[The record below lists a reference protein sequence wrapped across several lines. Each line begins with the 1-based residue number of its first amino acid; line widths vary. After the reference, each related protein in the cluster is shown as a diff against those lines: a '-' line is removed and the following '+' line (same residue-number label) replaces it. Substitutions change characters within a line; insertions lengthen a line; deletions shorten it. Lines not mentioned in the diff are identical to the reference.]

1 MKVFN
6 WKKILP
12 YAVAIV
18 AFVAVAMIYC
28 APVLEGKVLVQGDV
42 NNWKGAA
49 QEARAYY
56 DEHGTRTWWT
66 NSMFSGMPTYQIT
79 GSLPSGEVRN
89 GMAKVAHLGMEG
101 GWEAIGIIFAYFF
114 GFFLMLRCFKVNPW
128 LSIIGG
134 LAIGLSTYFLLII
147 PAGHVTKAMALGFL
161 APVIGGFYAI
171 FRKQYWLGAP
181 LTTLY
186 GILGITLHPQMTY
199 YIFMLI
205 GIMACA
211 ELYIHI
217 KDKAWKDLG
226 ISVGVV
232 TLSLLLVV
240 GTKASWLEMNQNYL
254 KETMRGG
261 HSELTSNSDSGPTSN
276 SNSGLSLDYATAW
289 SYGVGET
296 MTFLIPNWEGGAS
309 GYNVGENSQLYE
321 TIKKSGVDKRWAKQ
335 YCEHAPTYRG
345 EKAFTSGPVY
355 MGAIICFLFV
365 LGLLIV
371 PGPYK
376 WALLIATLFSVALAW
391 GRNMMWLTEL
401 FFNYF
406 PMYNKFRAVES
417 ILVVAEITMPLLGI
431 LALQQIVDKKVAWE
445 KLRMNMF
452 IAGGITMGLCLFFAL
467 FAGVV
472 DVTSS
477 YDVQWKN
484 QLFAMFSEAIKDKHK
499 VTLIVQQFSNAILAD
514 RIELI
519 KADAWRSFIF
529 IALGFAV
536 VYWYAWK
543 SQSLN
548 TKHSTLNYVLYAAL
562 AALVLVDMIPV
573 NKRFFGDDNFVKA
586 KDAEAYFAMQP
597 YEQQIL
603 QDKDPNF
610 RVLNLTSN
618 TFNDARTS
626 YRLKSIGGYSAAK
639 LRRYQDL
646 IDEHISKEMNPL
658 MQTIMQTQGFM
669 LPDANEGKNFPVL
682 NMLNMKYAVVHTQG
696 SRQVPVMNPYAMGN
710 CWFVDEVILVDT
722 PDEECAAL
730 KTLDLHTQ
738 AVADKKFA
746 ASLDIT
752 QPEVAPLMA
761 FDQNAITLT
770 SYAPNCLAYV
780 AMTEQNKVAVFSEIY
795 YPHDWHLYLVDREGK
810 NSVEIPLAR
819 VNYTLR
825 AAVIP
830 AGAHQLRMV
839 FEPHAL
845 KTDKACM
852 AILILALLLSA
863 GALTSPLWRKKK
875 TILL

>member
-1 MKVFN
+1 MKID

-18 AFVAVAMIYC
+18 AFVAIAMIYC
-28 APVLEGKVLVQGDV
+28 TPLLEGKVLVQGDV

-49 QEARAYY
+49 QEARAFY
-56 DEHGTRTWWT
+56 DENGTRTWWT
-66 NSMFSGMPTYQIT
+66 NSMFGGMPTYQIT
-79 GSLPSGEVRN
+79 GSLPSGEMRN
-89 GMAKVAHLGMEG
+89 SMAKVAHLGMEG

-134 LAIGLSTYFLLII
+134 LAIGFSTYFFLII
-147 PAGHVTKAMALGFL
+147 PAGHVTKAVALGFL

-181 LTTLY
+181 LVMLY
-186 GILGITLHPQMTY
+186 GIMSINLHPQMTY

-205 GIMACA
+205 GVLACA

-226 ISVGVV
+226 ISLGVLV
-232 TLSLLLVV
+232 LSLLLVV
-240 GTKASWLEMNQNYL
+240 GTKASWLEMNQSYL

-261 HSELTSNSDSGPTSN
+261 HSELTRSGDDKSKPA
-276 SNSGLSLDYATAW
+276 GLDLDYATAW
-289 SYGVGET
+289 SYGVDET

-309 GYNVGENSQLYE
+309 GYNVGEKSQLCE
-321 TIKKSGVDKRWAKQ
+321 TMKDNGVPKRSAEQ
-335 YCEHAPTYRG
+335 FCQQVPTYRG

-355 MGAIICFLFV
+355 MGAVICFLFV

-376 WALLIATLFSVALAW
+376 WALLVATLFSVALAW

-431 LALQQIVDKKVAWE
+431 LALQQIVDKKIAWE

-452 IAGGITMGLCLFFAL
+452 IAGGVTAGLCLFFAL

-477 YDVQWKN
+477 YDAQWVN
-484 QLFAMFSEAIKDKHK
+484 QVPTWLRDAIFNERTAM
-499 VTLIVQQFSNAILAD
+499 
-514 RIELI
+514 I

-529 IALGFAV
+529 IVLGFV
-536 VYWYAWK
+536 VIYWYAWK
-543 SQSLN
+543 SNTQSLA
-548 TKHSTLNYVLYAAL
+548 SSPYRLIAFYGAL
-562 AALVLVDMIPV
+562 AVLVLADMLPV
-573 NKRFFGDDNFVKA
+573 NKRFFGNDHFVKA
-586 KDAEAYFAMQP
+586 KDADAYFAMQP

-603 QDKDPNF
+603 QDESYY
-610 RVLNLTSN
+610 RVLNLATN

-658 MQTIMQTQGFM
+658 MQTVMRTQGFM
-669 LPDANEGKNFPVL
+669 LPDENEGKDFPVL
-682 NMLNMKYAVVHTQG
+682 NMLNMKYAVVPLQG
-696 SRQVPVMNPYAMGN
+696 GKQAPVQNPYAMGN

-722 PDEECAAL
+722 PDEECAL
-730 KTLDLHTQ
+730 LSEIDLHKQ

-746 ASLDIT
+746 EALDIT
-752 QPEVAPLMA
+752 KPEVTPLMA
-761 FDQNAITLT
+761 FDESSIELT
-770 SYAPNCLAYV
+770 SYAPNCLQYES
-780 AMTEQNKVAVFSEIY
+780 MNERNQVAVFSEIY
-795 YPHDWHLYLVDREGK
+795 YPYDWHLYIVNK
-810 NSVEIPLAR
+810 NGEKMELPLAR

-830 AGAHQLRMV
+830 AGHHQLVME
-839 FEPHAL
+839 FQPHAIQ
-845 KTDKACM
+845 TDKWSM

-863 GALTSPLWRKKK
+863 GGLTYPLWRKKK
-875 TILL
+875 

>member
-1 MKVFN
+1 MKQFD

-18 AFVAVAMIYC
+18 AFVAIAMIYC
-28 APVLEGKVLVQGDV
+28 TPLLEGKVLVQGDV

-49 QEARAYY
+49 QEALSFY
-56 DEHGTRTWWT
+56 DEHGYSPWWT

-79 GSLPSGEVRN
+79 GKLKTSATYKAMETVARGGLN
-89 GMAKVAHLGMEG
+89 GD
-101 GWEAIGIIFAYFF
+101 WAIMGIIFAYFF

-128 LSIIGG
+128 LSIVGG

-147 PAGHVTKAMALGFL
+147 PAGHMTKAAALGFL

-181 LTTLY
+181 LVTLY
-186 GILGITLHPQMTY
+186 GILSLTLHPQMTY

-205 GIMACA
+205 GVMACA

-217 KDKAWKDLG
+217 REKRWKDLG
-226 ISVGVV
+226 ISVGV
-232 TLSLLLVV
+232 LAISLLLVF
-240 GTKASWLEMNQNYL
+240 GTKLSWFEMNQSYL

-261 HSELTSNSDSGPTSN
+261 HSELTSNSDSGSNSN

-289 SYGVGET
+289 SYGVDET

-309 GYNVGENSQLYE
+309 GYNVGENSQLCQ
-321 TIKKSGVDKRWAKQ
+321 TMRGNGIPKRSAEQ
-335 YCEHAPTYRG
+335 FCQQVPTYRG

-371 PGPYK
+371 SGPYK

-431 LALQQIVDKKVAWE
+431 MALQQVVEKKVAWD
-445 KLRMNMF
+445 KLKIN
-452 IAGGITMGLCLFFAL
+452 ILTAAGITGGLCLIFAL
-467 FAGVV
+467 FGGSV

-477 YDVQWKN
+477 YDSQWVSQVPGWLK
-484 QLFAMFSEAIKDKHK
+484 EAILDER
-499 VTLIVQQFSNAILAD
+499 VSM
-514 RIELI
+514 I
-519 KADAWRSFIF
+519 KADAWRSLIF
-529 IALGFAV
+529 IVLGAGL
-536 VYWYAWK
+536 VYWYSWQAMRREGDKAMRKW
-543 SQSLN
+543 
-548 TKHSTLNYVLYAAL
+548 TIGFYAAL
-562 AALVLVDMIPV
+562 AALVLADMIPV
-573 NKRFFGDDNFVKA
+573 NKRFFGNDHFVKA
-586 KDAEAYFAMQP
+586 KDAERYFAIQP
-597 YEQQIL
+597 YEEQIL
-603 QDKDPNF
+603 QDESYY
-610 RVLNLTSN
+610 RVLNLTTN

-658 MQTIMQTQGFM
+658 MQTVMRTQGFM
-669 LPDANEGKNFPVL
+669 LPDENEGKDFPVL
-682 NMLNMKYAVVHTQG
+682 NMLNMKYAVVPLQG
-696 SRQVPVMNPYAMGN
+696 GKNAPVQNPYAMGN
-710 CWFVDEVILVDT
+710 CWFVDDVVMVDT

-730 KTLDLHTQ
+730 RTLDLHKQ

-746 ASLDIT
+746 EVLDIT
-752 QPEVAPLMA
+752 KPEVTPLMA
-761 FDQNAITLT
+761 FDENVIELT
-770 SYAPNCLAYV
+770 SYAPNCLEYV

-795 YPHDWHLYLVDREGK
+795 YPYDWHLYIVNANGEQ
-810 NSVEIPLAR
+810 VEIPLAR

-830 AGAHQLRMV
+830 AGAHQLRML

-845 KTDKACM
+845 KTDKWCM
-852 AILILALLLSA
+852 AILILALLMSA
-863 GALTSPLWRKKK
+863 GALTYPLWRKNSR
-875 TILL
+875 

>member
-1 MKVFN
+1 MKID

-12 YAVAIV
+12 YVLAIV

-28 APVLEGKVLVQGDV
+28 APILEGKVLVQGDV

-49 QEARAYY
+49 QEARTFY
-56 DEHGTRTWWT
+56 DENGTRTWWT
-66 NSMFSGMPTYQIT
+66 NSMFGGMPTYQIT

-89 GMAKVAHLGMEG
+89 GMAKIAHIGMEG

-181 LTTLY
+181 LVMIY
-186 GILGITLHPQMTY
+186 GILSLTLHPQMTY

-205 GIMACA
+205 GVLACA

-217 KDKAWKDLG
+217 SEKRWKDLG
-226 ISVGVV
+226 ISVGVLA
-232 TLSLLLVV
+232 LSLLMVV
-240 GTKASWLEMNQNYL
+240 GTKASWLEMNQSYL

-261 HSELTSNSDSGPTSN
+261 HSELGNQAKGEEAKGG
-276 SNSGLSLDYATAW
+276 GLSLDYATAW
-289 SYGVGET
+289 SYGVDET

-309 GYNVGENSQLYE
+309 GYNVGAKSDLCE
-321 TIKKSGVDKRWAKQ
+321 TMVKNRVPKRSAEQ
-335 YCEHAPTYRG
+335 FCQQVPTYRG
-345 EKAFTSGPVY
+345 EKPFTSGPVY

-376 WALLIATLFSVALAW
+376 WALLVATLFSVALAW

-452 IAGGITMGLCLFFAL
+452 IAGGITMGLCLIFAL
-467 FAGVV
+467 FTGVV

-477 YDVQWKN
+477 YDAQWVN
-484 QLFAMFSEAIKDKHK
+484 QVPAWLKDAIYDERVAM
-499 VTLIVQQFSNAILAD
+499 
-514 RIELI
+514 I

-536 VYWYAWK
+536 VYWYAWRGERLEAK
-543 SQSLN
+543 GERQWL
-548 TKHSTLNYVLYAAL
+548 LYAAL
-562 AALVLVDMIPV
+562 AALVLADMLPV
-573 NKRFFGDDNFVKA
+573 NKRFFGNDHFVKA
-586 KDAEAYFAMQP
+586 KDADAYFAMQP
-597 YEQQIL
+597 YEQEIL
-603 QDKDPNF
+603 QDQDPNF
-610 RVLNLTSN
+610 RVLNLATN

-646 IDEHISKEMNPL
+646 IDEHISQEMNPL
-658 MQTIMQTQGFM
+658 MQTVMHTQGFM
-669 LPDANEGKNFPVL
+669 MPDANEGQDFPVL
-682 NMLNMKYAVVHTQG
+682 NMLNMKYAVVPLQG
-696 SRQVPVMNPYAMGN
+696 GKQAPVQNPYAMGN
-710 CWFVDEVILVDT
+710 CWFVDEVIMVDT
-722 PDEECAAL
+722 PDKECAAL
-730 KTLDLHTQ
+730 STLDLRKQ

-746 ASLDIT
+746 ATLDIT
-752 QPEVAPLMA
+752 KPEVTPLMA
-761 FDQNAITLT
+761 FDTTVIQLT
-770 SYAPNCLAYV
+770 SYQPNCLEYV

-795 YPHDWHLYLVDREGK
+795 YPYDWHLYMLDKEGN

-845 KTDKACM
+845 KTDKASM
-852 AILILALLLSA
+852 AVLILALLLSA

-875 TILL
+875 

>member
-1 MKVFN
+1 MKID

-12 YAVAIV
+12 YVVGVVVFI
-18 AFVAVAMIYC
+18 AVAMVYC
-28 APVLEGKVLVQGDV
+28 APALQGKVLVQGDV

-49 QEARAYY
+49 QEARTFYQEEGY
-56 DEHGTRTWWT
+56 SPWWT

-79 GSLPSGEVRN
+79 GSMHTGELRTN
-89 GMAKVAHLGMEG
+89 LENIAHAGFEG
-101 GWEAIGIIFAYFF
+101 DWQVIGIIFAYFF
-114 GFFLMLRCFKVNPW
+114 GFFVMLRCFKVNPW

-134 LAIGLSTYFLLII
+134 LAIGFSTYFFLII
-147 PAGHVTKAMALGFL
+147 PAGHVTKAVALGFL

-181 LTTLY
+181 LVVIY
-186 GILGITLHPQMTY
+186 GILSLNLHPQMTY

-205 GIMACA
+205 GVLACA

-226 ISVGVV
+226 ISLGVLA
-232 TLSLLLVV
+232 LSLLLVV
-240 GTKASWLEMNQNYL
+240 GTKVSWLEMNQSYL

-289 SYGVGET
+289 SYGVDET

-309 GYNVGENSQLYE
+309 GYNVGEKSQLCE
-321 TIKKSGVDKRWAKQ
+321 TMRKNGIPKRSAEQ
-335 YCEHAPTYRG
+335 FCQQVPTYRG

-376 WALLIATLFSVALAW
+376 WALLVATLFSVALAW

-431 LALQQIVDKKVAWE
+431 LALQQIVDKKIAWE
-445 KLRMNMF
+445 KLRVNMF
-452 IAGGITMGLCLFFAL
+452 IAGGVTAGLCLIFAL
-467 FAGVV
+467 FTGIV

-477 YDVQWKN
+477 YDAQWVN
-484 QLFAMFSEAIKDKHK
+484 QVPAWLRDAIYDERVAM
-499 VTLIVQQFSNAILAD
+499 
-514 RIELI
+514 I

-543 SQSLN
+543 SNSESLN
-548 TKHSTLNYVLYAAL
+548 TKHSILNYVLYAAL
-562 AALVLVDMIPV
+562 AVLVLADMLPV
-573 NKRFFGDDNFVKA
+573 NKRFFGSDHFVKA
-586 KDAEAYFAMQP
+586 KEADAYFAMQP

-603 QDKDPNF
+603 QDEDPNF
-610 RVLNLTSN
+610 RVLNLASN

-646 IDEHISKEMNPL
+646 IDEHISQEMNPL
-658 MQTIMQTQGFM
+658 MQTVMRTQGFI
-669 LPDANEGKNFPVL
+669 LPDANEGQDFPVL
-682 NMLNMKYAVVHTQG
+682 NMLNMKYAIVPLQG
-696 SRQVPVMNPYAMGN
+696 GKQAPVQNPYAMGN
-710 CWFVDEVILVDT
+710 CWFVDEVIMVDT

-730 KTLDLHTQ
+730 STLDLHKQ

-746 ASLDIT
+746 EALDIT
-752 QPEVAPLMA
+752 KPEVTPLMA
-761 FDQNAITLT
+761 FDTTLIQLT
-770 SYAPNCLAYV
+770 SYAPNCLKYE
-780 AMTEQNKVAVFSEIY
+780 AMTERNKVAVFSEIY
-795 YPHDWHLYLVDREGK
+795 YPYDWHLYIVNNNGEK
-810 NSVEIPLAR
+810 VELPIAR

-830 AGAHQLRMV
+830 AGHHQLIME
-839 FEPHAL
+839 FIPHAV
-845 KTDKACM
+845 KTDRWCM
-852 AILILALLLSA
+852 ALMVLVLLLSM
-863 GALTSPLWRKKK
+863 GGLTYPLWKNKLCFIRKR
-875 TILL
+875 

>member
-1 MKVFN
+1 MKQFD
-6 WKKILP
+6 WKKLLP

-18 AFVAVAMIYC
+18 AFVAIAMIYC
-28 APVLEGKVLVQGDV
+28 APLLEGKVLVQGDV

-49 QEARAYY
+49 QEARAFY
-56 DEHGTRTWWT
+56 DEHGYSPWWT

-79 GSLPSGEVRN
+79 GNLPTSELR
-89 GMAKVAHLGMEG
+89 ATMEQISHAG
-101 GWEAIGIIFAYFF
+101 FAGDWTIVGIIFAYFF

-134 LAIGLSTYFLLII
+134 LAIGFSTYFLLII
-147 PAGHVTKAMALGFL
+147 PAGHMTKAAALGFL

-181 LTTLY
+181 LVAIYGTLS
-186 GILGITLHPQMTY
+186 LNLHPQMTY

-205 GIMACA
+205 GVMACA

-217 KDKAWKDLG
+217 REKRWKDLG
-226 ISVGVV
+226 ISVGV
-232 TLSLLLVV
+232 LAISLLLVF
-240 GTKASWLEMNQNYL
+240 GTKWSWLEMNQSYL

-261 HSELTSNSDSGPTSN
+261 HSELTRSGDDKSKPA
-276 SNSGLSLDYATAW
+276 GLDLDYATAW
-289 SYGVGET
+289 SYGVDET

-309 GYNVGENSQLYE
+309 GYNVGEKSQLCE
-321 TIKKSGVDKRWAKQ
+321 TMKDNGVPKRSAEQ
-335 YCEHAPTYRG
+335 FCQQVPTYRG

-355 MGAIICFLFV
+355 MGAIICFLFI

-376 WALLIATLFSVALAW
+376 WALLVATLFSVALAW

-431 LALQQIVDKKVAWE
+431 LALQQIVDKKIAWE
-445 KLRMNMF
+445 KLRVNMF
-452 IAGGITMGLCLFFAL
+452 IAGGITAGLCLFFAL
-467 FAGVV
+467 FAGLV

-477 YDVQWKN
+477 YDVQWVN
-484 QLFAMFSEAIKDKHK
+484 QVPAWLRDAIFDERTAM
-499 VTLIVQQFSNAILAD
+499 
-514 RIELI
+514 I

-543 SQSLN
+543 SNSESLN
-548 TKHSTLNYVLYAAL
+548 TKPSTLNYILYAAL
-562 AALVLVDMIPV
+562 AVLVLADMLPV
-573 NKRFFGDDNFVKA
+573 NKRFFGNDHFVKA
-586 KDAEAYFAMQP
+586 KDADAYFAMQP

-603 QDKDPNF
+603 QDESYY
-610 RVLNLTSN
+610 RVLNLATN

-658 MQTIMQTQGFM
+658 MQTVMRTQGFI
-669 LPDANEGKNFPVL
+669 LPDENEGKDFPVL
-682 NMLNMKYAVVHTQG
+682 NMLNMKYAVVPLQG
-696 SRQVPVMNPYAMGN
+696 GKQAPVQNPYAMGN

-722 PDEECAAL
+722 PDEECAL
-730 KTLDLHTQ
+730 LSEIDLHKQ

-746 ASLDIT
+746 EALDIT
-752 QPEVAPLMA
+752 KPEVTPLMA
-761 FDQNAITLT
+761 FDESSIELT
-770 SYAPNCLAYV
+770 SYAPNCLQYES
-780 AMTEQNKVAVFSEIY
+780 MNERNQVAVFSEIY
-795 YPHDWHLYLVDREGK
+795 YPYDWHLYIVNANGER
-810 NSVEIPLAR
+810 VELPLAR

-830 AGAHQLRMV
+830 AGHHQLVME
-839 FEPHAL
+839 FQPHAL
-845 KTDKACM
+845 QLDKWSM
-852 AILILALLLSA
+852 AIMLLVLLLSFC
-863 GALTSPLWRKKK
+863 GLTYPLWKQYIKKNS
-875 TILL
+875 

>member
-1 MKVFN
+1 MKQFD
-6 WKKILP
+6 WKKLLP

-18 AFVAVAMIYC
+18 AFVAIAMIYC
-28 APVLEGKVLVQGDV
+28 APLLEGKVLVQGDV

-49 QEARAYY
+49 QEARAFY
-56 DEHGTRTWWT
+56 DEHGYSPWWT

-79 GSLPSGEVRN
+79 GNLPTSELR
-89 GMAKVAHLGMEG
+89 ATMEQISHAG
-101 GWEAIGIIFAYFF
+101 FAGDWTIVGIIFAYFF
-114 GFFLMLRCFKVNPW
+114 GFFLMLRCFKINPW

-134 LAIGLSTYFLLII
+134 LAIGFSTYFLLII
-147 PAGHVTKAMALGFL
+147 PAGHMTKAAALGFL

-181 LTTLY
+181 LVMLY

-205 GIMACA
+205 GVMACA

-217 KDKAWKDLG
+217 REKRLKDLG
-226 ISVGVV
+226 ISIGVLV
-232 TLSLLLVV
+232 ISLLFVF
-240 GTKASWLEMNQNYL
+240 GTKLSWIEMNQSYL

-261 HSELTSNSDSGPTSN
+261 HSELSSNSVSDPTSN

-289 SYGVGET
+289 SYGVDET

-309 GYNVGENSQLYE
+309 GYNVGKNSQLCE
-321 TIKKSGVDKRWAKQ
+321 TMKDNGVPKRSAEQ
-335 YCEHAPTYRG
+335 FCQQVPTYRG

-376 WALLIATLFSVALAW
+376 WALLVATLFSVALAW

-431 LALQQIVDKKVAWE
+431 LALQQIVEKKIAWE
-445 KLRMNMF
+445 KLRVNMF
-452 IAGGITMGLCLFFAL
+452 IAGGVTAGLCLIFAL
-467 FAGVV
+467 FTGMV

-477 YDVQWKN
+477 YDAQWVN
-484 QLFAMFSEAIKDKHK
+484 QVPAWLRDAIYDERIAM
-499 VTLIVQQFSNAILAD
+499 
-514 RIELI
+514 I

-536 VYWYAWK
+536 IFWYAWRGERLEAK
-543 SQSLN
+543 GERQWL
-548 TKHSTLNYVLYAAL
+548 LYAAL
-562 AALVLVDMIPV
+562 AALVLADMVPV
-573 NKRFFGDDNFVKA
+573 NKRFFGNDHFVKA
-586 KDAEAYFAMQP
+586 KDADAYFAMQP
-597 YEQQIL
+597 YEQEIL
-603 QDKDPNF
+603 QDKDSNF
-610 RVLNLTSN
+610 RVLNLAAN

-646 IDEHISKEMNPL
+646 IDEHISHEMNPL

-669 LPDANEGKNFPVL
+669 LPDANEGKDFPVL
-682 NMLNMKYAVVHTQG
+682 NMLNMKYAVVPLQGGTQA
-696 SRQVPVMNPYAMGN
+696 PVQNPYAMGN
-710 CWFVDEVILVDT
+710 CWFVDEVIWVDT

-730 KTLDLHTQ
+730 GIIDLHKQ

-746 ASLDIT
+746 EALDIT
-752 QPEVAPLMA
+752 KPEVTPLMA
-761 FDQNAITLT
+761 FDESSITLT
-770 SYAPNCLAYV
+770 AYAPNCLQYES
-780 AMTEQNKVAVFSEIY
+780 MNERNQVAVFSEIY
-795 YPHDWHLYLVDREGK
+795 YPYDWHLYIVNANGEK
-810 NSVEIPLAR
+810 VELPLAR

-830 AGAHQLRMV
+830 AGHHQLVME
-839 FEPHAL
+839 FTPHAI
-845 KTDKACM
+845 KTDKWCI

-863 GALTSPLWRKKK
+863 GGLTYPLWRKKQ
-875 TILL
+875 

>member
-1 MKVFN
+1 MKID

-18 AFVAVAMIYC
+18 AFVAIAMIYC
-28 APVLEGKVLVQGDV
+28 APLLEGKVLVQGDV

-49 QEARAYY
+49 QEARTFY
-56 DEHGTRTWWT
+56 EENGIRTWWT
-66 NSMFSGMPTYQIT
+66 NSMFGGMPTYQIT
-79 GSLPSGEVRN
+79 GSLPSGELRSALENIARV
-89 GMAKVAHLGMEG
+89 GFTGDWV
-101 GWEAIGIIFAYFF
+101 AIGIIFAYFF
-114 GFFLMLRCFKVNPW
+114 GFFLMFRCFKVNPS

-134 LAIGLSTYFLLII
+134 LAIGFSTYFFLII
-147 PAGHVTKAMALGFL
+147 PAGHMTKAAALGFL

-171 FRKQYWLGAP
+171 FHKQYWLGAP
-181 LTTLY
+181 LVTLY
-186 GILGITLHPQMTY
+186 GIISLNLHPQMTY
-199 YIFMLI
+199 YIFLLI
-205 GIMACA
+205 GVLACA
-211 ELYIHI
+211 EFYTHASE
-217 KDKAWKDLG
+217 KRWKDLG
-226 ISVGVV
+226 ISVGVLV
-232 TLSLLLVV
+232 ISLLLVF
-240 GTKASWLEMNQNYL
+240 GTKWSWLEMNQSYL

-261 HSELTSNSDSGPTSN
+261 HSELSSNSVSDPTSN
-276 SNSGLSLDYATAW
+276 RNSGLSLDYATAW
-289 SYGVGET
+289 SYGIDET

-309 GYNVGENSQLYE
+309 GYNVGEKSQLCQ
-321 TIKKSGVDKRWAKQ
+321 TMRDNGVPKRSAEQ
-335 YCEHAPTYRG
+335 FCLQVPTYRG

-376 WALLIATLFSVALAW
+376 WALLVATLFSVALAW

-445 KLRMNMF
+445 KLRVNMF
-452 IAGGITMGLCLFFAL
+452 IAGGVTAGLCLVFAL
-467 FAGVV
+467 FAGMV

-477 YDVQWKN
+477 YDAQWVN
-484 QLFAMFSEAIKDKHK
+484 QVPAWLRDAIYDERVAM
-499 VTLIVQQFSNAILAD
+499 
-514 RIELI
+514 I

-536 VYWYAWK
+536 IFWYAWRGERLEAK
-543 SQSLN
+543 GERQWL
-548 TKHSTLNYVLYAAL
+548 LYAAL
-562 AALVLVDMIPV
+562 AALVLADMVPV
-573 NKRFFGDDNFVKA
+573 NKRFFGNDHFVKA
-586 KDAEAYFAMQP
+586 KDADTYFAIQP

-610 RVLNLTSN
+610 RVLNLATN

-669 LPDANEGKNFPVL
+669 LPDANEGKDFPVL
-682 NMLNMKYAVVHTQG
+682 NMLNMKYAIVPLQGGTQA
-696 SRQVPVMNPYAMGN
+696 PVYNPYAMGN

-730 KTLDLHTQ
+730 RTIDLHKQ

-746 ASLDIT
+746 EALDIT
-752 QPEVAPLMA
+752 KPEVTPLMA
-761 FDQNAITLT
+761 FDESSIELI
-770 SYAPNCLAYV
+770 SYAPNCLQYES
-780 AMTEQNKVAVFSEIY
+780 MNEHNQVAVFSEIY
-795 YPHDWHLYLVDREGK
+795 YPYDWHLYIVNANGEKMEL
-810 NSVEIPLAR
+810 PLAR

-830 AGAHQLRMV
+830 AGHHQLLMEFR
-839 FEPHAL
+839 PHAMQ
-845 KTDKACM
+845 TDKWCM

-863 GALTSPLWRKKK
+863 GGLTYPLWRKKK
-875 TILL
+875 

>member
-1 MKVFN
+1 MNMKID

-18 AFVAVAMIYC
+18 AFVAIAMIYC
-28 APVLEGKVLVQGDV
+28 APLLEGKVLVQGDV

-49 QEARAYY
+49 QEALEYKAKT
-56 DEHGTRTWWT
+56 GNATSWT
-66 NSMFSGMPTYQIT
+66 NSMFGGMPTYQIT
-79 GSLPSGEVRN
+79 GSLPSSKFRQVISD
-89 GMAKVAHLGMEG
+89 ALHLGFQDSNPFG
-101 GWEAIGIIFAYFF
+101 LVFAYFV
-114 GFFLMLRCFKVNPW
+114 GFFIMLLCFGVNPW
-128 LSIIGG
+128 LSLIGA
-134 LAIGLSTYFLLII
+134 LAMGLSSYFFIII
-147 PAGHVTKAMALGFL
+147 PAGHVTKAVAISYL
-161 APVIGGFYAI
+161 APIIGGFHLI
-171 FRKQYWLGAP
+171 MQRKYWVGAP
-181 LTTLY
+181 LIIFY
-186 GILGITLHPQMTY
+186 GFLGIASHAQMTY
-199 YIFMLI
+199 YIFLLL
-205 GIMACA
+205 GVMACA
-211 ELYIHI
+211 ELYVHFRE
-217 KDKAWKDLG
+217 KRWKDLG
-226 ISVGVV
+226 ISIGV
-232 TLSLLLVV
+232 LAISLLLVF
-240 GTKASWLEMNQNYL
+240 GTKLSWWEMNQSYL

-261 HSELTSNSDSGPTSN
+261 HSELTRSGDDKSKPA
-276 SNSGLSLDYATAW
+276 GLDLDYATAW
-289 SYGVGET
+289 SYGVDET

-309 GYNVGENSQLYE
+309 GYNVGEKSQLCE
-321 TIKKSGVDKRWAKQ
+321 TMKDKGVPKRSAEQ
-335 YCEHAPTYRG
+335 FCQQVPTYRG

-376 WALLIATLFSVALAW
+376 WALLVATLFSVALAW

-452 IAGGITMGLCLFFAL
+452 IAGGVTAGLCLFFAL
-467 FAGVV
+467 FASVV

-477 YDVQWKN
+477 YDAQWVN
-484 QLFAMFSEAIKDKHK
+484 QVPAWLRDAIYDERVAM
-499 VTLIVQQFSNAILAD
+499 
-514 RIELI
+514 I

-543 SQSLN
+543 SESQPLALSPYRLIAFC
-548 TKHSTLNYVLYAAL
+548 AAS
-562 AALVLVDMIPV
+562 AALVLADMVPV
-573 NKRFFGDDNFVKA
+573 NKRFFGNDHFVKA
-586 KDAEAYFAMQP
+586 KDADAYFAMQP

-603 QDKDPNF
+603 EDKSYY
-610 RVLNLTSN
+610 RVLNLAAN

-646 IDEHISKEMNPL
+646 IDEHISAEMNPL

-669 LPDANEGKNFPVL
+669 LPDANEGKDFPVL
-682 NMLNMKYAVVHTQG
+682 NMLNMKYAIVPLQG
-696 SRQVPVMNPYAMGN
+696 GKQAPVYNPYAMGN
-710 CWFVDEVILVDT
+710 CWFVDEVMLVDT

-730 KTLDLHTQ
+730 GTIDLHKQ

-746 ASLDIT
+746 EALDVT
-752 QPEVAPLMA
+752 KPEVTPLMA
-761 FDQNAITLT
+761 FDTTLIQLT
-770 SYAPNCLAYV
+770 SYAPNCLTYE
-780 AMTEQNKVAVFSEIY
+780 AMTECNQVAVFSEIY
-795 YPHDWHLYLVDREGK
+795 YPYDWHLYLVNASGEK
-810 NSVEIPLAR
+810 VELPLAR

-830 AGAHQLRMV
+830 AGHHQLVME
-839 FEPHAL
+839 FTPHAV
-845 KTDKACM
+845 KTDRWCM
-852 AILILALLLSA
+852 ALMILALLLSV
-863 GALTSPLWRKKK
+863 GGLTYPLWRKK
-875 TILL
+875 LLRGSVLG

>member
-1 MKVFN
+1 MNMKID

-18 AFVAVAMIYC
+18 AFVAIAMIYC
-28 APVLEGKVLVQGDV
+28 APLLEGKVLVQGDV

-49 QEARAYY
+49 QEARAFY
-56 DEHGTRTWWT
+56 DENGTRTWWT
-66 NSMFSGMPTYQIT
+66 NSMFGGMPTYQIT
-79 GSLPSGEVRN
+79 GSLPSGEMRN
-89 GMAKVAHLGMEG
+89 SMAKVAHLGMEG

-134 LAIGLSTYFLLII
+134 LAIGFSTYFFLII
-147 PAGHVTKAMALGFL
+147 PAGHVTKAVALGFL

-181 LTTLY
+181 LVVLY
-186 GILGITLHPQMTY
+186 GILSLTLHPQMTY

-205 GIMACA
+205 GVLACA

-226 ISVGVV
+226 ISVGVLV
-232 TLSLLLVV
+232 ISLLLVF
-240 GTKASWLEMNQNYL
+240 GTKWSWLEMNQSYL

-261 HSELTSNSDSGPTSN
+261 HSELTRSGDDKSKPA
-276 SNSGLSLDYATAW
+276 GLDLDYATAW
-289 SYGVGET
+289 SYGVDET

-309 GYNVGENSQLYE
+309 GYNVGEKSQLCE
-321 TIKKSGVDKRWAKQ
+321 TMKDNGVPKRSAEQ
-335 YCEHAPTYRG
+335 FCQQVPTYRG

-376 WALLIATLFSVALAW
+376 WALLVATLFSVALAW

-431 LALQQIVDKKVAWE
+431 LALQQIVDKKTAWE
-445 KLRMNMF
+445 KLRVNMF
-452 IAGGITMGLCLFFAL
+452 IAGGVTAGLCLFFAL
-467 FAGVV
+467 FASVV

-477 YDVQWKN
+477 YDAQWVN
-484 QLFAMFSEAIKDKHK
+484 QVPAWLRDAIMDERTAM
-499 VTLIVQQFSNAILAD
+499 
-514 RIELI
+514 I

-529 IALGFAV
+529 IVLGFAV
-536 VYWYAWK
+536 IYWYAWK
-543 SQSLN
+543 SDTQSLALSPY
-548 TKHSTLNYVLYAAL
+548 HLIAFYAAL
-562 AALVLVDMIPV
+562 AVLVLADMLPV
-573 NKRFFGDDNFVKA
+573 NKRFFGNDHFLKA
-586 KDAEAYFAMQP
+586 KDADAYFAMQP

-603 QDKDPNF
+603 QDESYY
-610 RVLNLTSN
+610 RVLNLATN

-658 MQTIMQTQGFM
+658 MQTVMRTQGFM
-669 LPDANEGKNFPVL
+669 LPDENEGKDFPVL
-682 NMLNMKYAVVHTQG
+682 NMLNMKYAVVPLQG
-696 SRQVPVMNPYAMGN
+696 GKQAPVQNPYAMGN
-710 CWFVDEVILVDT
+710 CWFVDEVIMVDT
-722 PDEECAAL
+722 PDEECAL
-730 KTLDLHTQ
+730 LSEIDLHKQ

-746 ASLDIT
+746 EALDIT
-752 QPEVAPLMA
+752 KPEVTPLMA
-761 FDQNAITLT
+761 FDESSIELT
-770 SYAPNCLAYV
+770 SYAPNCLQYES
-780 AMTEQNKVAVFSEIY
+780 MNERNQVAVFSEIY
-795 YPHDWHLYLVDREGK
+795 YPYDWHLYIVNANGER
-810 NSVEIPLAR
+810 VELPLAR

-830 AGAHQLRMV
+830 AGHHQLVME
-839 FEPHAL
+839 FQPHAMQ
-845 KTDKACM
+845 TDKWCM

-863 GALTSPLWRKKK
+863 GGLTYPLWRKKK
-875 TILL
+875 

>member
-1 MKVFN
+1 MKQFD
-6 WKKILP
+6 WKKLLP

-18 AFVAVAMIYC
+18 AFVAIAMIYC
-28 APVLEGKVLVQGDV
+28 APLLEGKVLVQGDV

-49 QEARAYY
+49 QEARAFY
-56 DEHGTRTWWT
+56 DEHGYSPWWT

-79 GSLPSGEVRN
+79 GNLPTSELR
-89 GMAKVAHLGMEG
+89 ATMEQISHAG
-101 GWEAIGIIFAYFF
+101 FAGDWTIVGIIFAYFF

-147 PAGHVTKAMALGFL
+147 PAGHMTKAAALGFL

-181 LTTLY
+181 LVAIYGTLS
-186 GILGITLHPQMTY
+186 LNLHPQMTY

-205 GIMACA
+205 GVLACA

-217 KDKAWKDLG
+217 REKRWKDLG
-226 ISVGVV
+226 ISVGV
-232 TLSLLLVV
+232 LAISLLLVF
-240 GTKASWLEMNQNYL
+240 GTKWSWFEMNQSYL

-261 HSELTSNSDSGPTSN
+261 HSELTRSGDDKSKPA
-276 SNSGLSLDYATAW
+276 GLDLDYATAW
-289 SYGVGET
+289 SYGVDET

-309 GYNVGENSQLYE
+309 GYNVGEKSQLCE
-321 TIKKSGVDKRWAKQ
+321 TMKDNGVPKRSAEQ
-335 YCEHAPTYRG
+335 FCQQVPTYRG

-376 WALLIATLFSVALAW
+376 WALLVATLFSVALAW

-417 ILVVAEITMPLLGI
+417 ILVVAEITMPLLAI
-431 LALQQIVDKKVAWE
+431 LALQQIVDKRIVWE
-445 KLRMNMF
+445 KLRVNMF
-452 IAGGITMGLCLFFAL
+452 IAGGVTAGLCLFFAL

-477 YDVQWKN
+477 YDAQWVN
-484 QLFAMFSEAIKDKHK
+484 QVPAWLRDAIFDERTAM
-499 VTLIVQQFSNAILAD
+499 
-514 RIELI
+514 I

-543 SQSLN
+543 SNSESLN
-548 TKHSTLNYVLYAAL
+548 TKPSTLNYILYAAL
-562 AALVLVDMIPV
+562 AVLVLADMLPV
-573 NKRFFGDDNFVKA
+573 NKRFFGNDHFIKA
-586 KDAEAYFAMQP
+586 KDADAYFAMQP

-603 QDKDPNF
+603 QDESYY
-610 RVLNLTSN
+610 RVLNLATN

-658 MQTIMQTQGFM
+658 MQTVMRTQGFM
-669 LPDANEGKNFPVL
+669 LPDENEGKDFPVL
-682 NMLNMKYAVVHTQG
+682 NMLNMKYAVVPLQG
-696 SRQVPVMNPYAMGN
+696 GKQAPVQNPYAMGN

-722 PDEECAAL
+722 PDEECAL
-730 KTLDLHTQ
+730 LSEIDLHKQ

-746 ASLDIT
+746 EALDIT
-752 QPEVAPLMA
+752 KPEVTPLMA
-761 FDQNAITLT
+761 FDESSIELT
-770 SYAPNCLAYV
+770 SYAPNCLQYES
-780 AMTEQNKVAVFSEIY
+780 MNERNQVAVFSEIY
-795 YPHDWHLYLVDREGK
+795 YPYDWHLYIVNANGER
-810 NSVEIPLAR
+810 VELPLAR

-830 AGAHQLRMV
+830 AGHHQLVME
-839 FEPHAL
+839 FQPHAL
-845 KTDKACM
+845 QLDKWSM
-852 AILILALLLSA
+852 AIMLLVLLLSFC
-863 GALTSPLWRKKK
+863 GLTYPLWKQYIKKNS
-875 TILL
+875 

>member
-1 MKVFN
+1 MKNFD

-28 APVLEGKVLVQGDV
+28 APLLEGKVLVQGDV
-42 NNWKGAA
+42 NNWKGVA

-66 NSMFSGMPTYQIT
+66 NSTFSGMPTYQIT
-79 GSLPSGEVRN
+79 GSLPSGELRN

-128 LSIIGG
+128 LSMIGG
-134 LAIGLSTYFLLII
+134 LAIGFSTYFFLII

-171 FRKQYWLGAP
+171 FRKQHWLGAP
-181 LTTLY
+181 LVMLY
-186 GILGITLHPQMTY
+186 GIMSINLHPQMTY

-205 GIMACA
+205 GVLVCA

-226 ISVGVV
+226 ISLGVLV
-232 TLSLLLVV
+232 LSLLLVV
-240 GTKASWLEMNQNYL
+240 GTKVSWLEMNQSYL

-261 HSELTSNSDSGPTSN
+261 HSELNRSGDNKEKPV
-276 SNSGLSLDYATAW
+276 GLDFDYATAW
-289 SYGVGET
+289 SYGVDET
-296 MTFLIPNWEGGAS
+296 MTLLIPNWEGGAS
-309 GYNVGENSQLYE
+309 GYDVGA
-321 TIKKSGVDKRWAKQ
+321 KSGLCKTMVNNRIPKRSAEQ
-335 YCEHAPTYRG
+335 FCSQAPVYRG

-355 MGAIICFLFV
+355 VGAIICFLFV

-376 WALLIATLFSVALAW
+376 WALLVATLFSVALAW

-431 LALQQIVDKKVAWE
+431 LALQQIVDKKIAWE
-445 KLRMNMF
+445 KLRVNMF
-452 IAGGITMGLCLFFAL
+452 IAGGITMGLCLIFAL
-467 FAGVV
+467 FTGVV

-477 YDVQWKN
+477 YDAQWVN
-484 QLFAMFSEAIKDKHK
+484 QVPAWLRDAIYDERVAM
-499 VTLIVQQFSNAILAD
+499 
-514 RIELI
+514 I
-519 KADAWRSFIF
+519 KADAWRSFIY
-529 IALGFAV
+529 IALGFAIIF
-536 VYWYAWK
+536 WYAWQ
-543 SQSLN
+543 SQKEEQKKYSYIL
-548 TKHSTLNYVLYAAL
+548 YGVLAV
-562 AALVLVDMIPV
+562 LVLADMVPV
-573 NKRFFGDDNFVKA
+573 NKRFFGNDHFVKA
-586 KDAEAYFAMQP
+586 KDADAYFAMQP

-603 QDKDPNF
+603 QDKTYY
-610 RVLNLTSN
+610 RVLNLATN

-626 YRLKSIGGYSAAK
+626 YRLNSIGGYHAAK

-646 IDEHISKEMNPL
+646 IDEHISREMNPFL
-658 MQTIMQTQGFM
+658 QAVMRTQGFM
-669 LPDANEGKNFPVL
+669 LPDENAGKDFAVL
-682 NMLNMKYAVVHTQG
+682 NMLNMKYAVVPTQG

-730 KTLDLHTQ
+730 RTIDLYKQ

-746 ASLDIT
+746 AELDVTKI
-752 QPEVAPLMA
+752 EVAPLMA
-761 FDQNAITLT
+761 FDKNEIELT
-770 SYAPNCLAYV
+770 SYQPNCLEYV

-795 YPHDWHLYLVDREGK
+795 YPHDWHLYIVDKDG
-810 NSVEIPLAR
+810 NNNIEIPLAR

-845 KTDKACM
+845 KTDKASM
-852 AILILALLLSA
+852 AIMILALFLSV
-863 GALTSPLWRKKK
+863 GGLTYPLWRRKK
-875 TILL
+875 

>member
-1 MKVFN
+1 MKNFD

-28 APVLEGKVLVQGDV
+28 APILEGKVLVQGDV

-49 QEARAYY
+49 QEARSFY

-66 NSMFSGMPTYQIT
+66 NSMFGGMPTYQIT

-232 TLSLLLVV
+232 ALSLVLVV

-261 HSELTSNSDSGPTSN
+261 HSELSQPTPAPSLKGREK
-276 SNSGLSLDYATAW
+276 SAGLDLDYATAW

-309 GYNVGENSQLYE
+309 GYNVGEKSQLCE
-321 TIKKSGVDKRWAKQ
+321 TMVKNRVPKRSAEQ
-335 YCEHAPTYRG
+335 FCEQVPTYRG

-452 IAGGITMGLCLFFAL
+452 IAGGITMGLCLIFAL
-467 FAGVV
+467 FTGIV

-477 YDVQWKN
+477 YDAQWVN
-484 QLFAMFSEAIKDKHK
+484 QVPAWLRDAIYDERVAM
-499 VTLIVQQFSNAILAD
+499 
-514 RIELI
+514 I

-543 SQSLN
+543 SSSDSLN
-548 TKHSTLNYVLYAAL
+548 TKHSTLNYVLYVAL

-573 NKRFFGDDNFVKA
+573 NKRFFGSDNFMKA
-586 KDAEAYFAMQP
+586 KDAEAYFKMQP
-597 YEQQIL
+597 YEQKIL
-603 QDKDPNF
+603 EDTSYY
-610 RVLNLTSN
+610 RVLNLATN

-669 LPDANEGKNFPVL
+669 LPVENAGKDFPVL
-682 NMLNMKYAVVHTQG
+682 NMLNMKYAVVPLQG
-696 SRQVPVMNPYAMGN
+696 SRQEPVMNPYAMGN
-710 CWFVDEVILVDT
+710 CWFVDEVVWVDT

-730 KTLDLHTQ
+730 RTLDLHKQ

-746 ASLDIT
+746 EVLDVT
-752 QPEVAPLMA
+752 KPEVTPLMA
-761 FDQNAITLT
+761 FDKNAIVLT
-770 SYAPNCLAYV
+770 SYQPNCLEYV

-795 YPHDWHLYLVDREGK
+795 YPYDWHLYVVDQDGN
-810 NSVEIPLAR
+810 NSIEIPLAR

-845 KTDKACM
+845 KTDKASM

-875 TILL
+875 

>member
-1 MKVFN
+1 MKQFD
-6 WKKILP
+6 WKKLLP
-12 YAVAIV
+12 YVVAIV
-18 AFVAVAMIYC
+18 AFVAIAMIYC
-28 APVLEGKVLVQGDV
+28 APLLEGKVLVQGDV

-49 QEARAYY
+49 QEARTFY
-56 DEHGTRTWWT
+56 DENGYSPWWT

-79 GSLPSGEVRN
+79 GNLPTSELR
-89 GMAKVAHLGMEG
+89 ATMEQISHAG
-101 GWEAIGIIFAYFF
+101 FAGDWTIVGIIFAYFF
-114 GFFLMLRCFKVNPW
+114 GFFVMLRCFKVNPW

-147 PAGHVTKAMALGFL
+147 PAGHMTKAAALGFL

-181 LTTLY
+181 LVAIYGTLS
-186 GILGITLHPQMTY
+186 LNLHPQMTY

-205 GIMACA
+205 GVLACA

-226 ISVGVV
+226 ISVGV
-232 TLSLLLVV
+232 LAISLLLVF
-240 GTKASWLEMNQNYL
+240 GTKLSWFEMNQSYL

-261 HSELTSNSDSGPTSN
+261 HSELTRSGDDKSKPA
-276 SNSGLSLDYATAW
+276 GLDLDYATAW
-289 SYGVGET
+289 SYGVDET

-309 GYNVGENSQLYE
+309 GYNVGEKSQLCE
-321 TIKKSGVDKRWAKQ
+321 TMKDNGVPKRSAEQ
-335 YCEHAPTYRG
+335 FCQHVPTYRG

-376 WALLIATLFSVALAW
+376 WALLVATLFSVALAW

-431 LALQQIVDKKVAWE
+431 LALQQIVDKKIVWE
-445 KLRMNMF
+445 KLRVNMF
-452 IAGGITMGLCLFFAL
+452 IAGGVTAGLCLFFAL
-467 FAGVV
+467 FASVV

-477 YDVQWKN
+477 YDAQWVN
-484 QLFAMFSEAIKDKHK
+484 QVPAWLRDAIFNERTAM
-499 VTLIVQQFSNAILAD
+499 
-514 RIELI
+514 I

-529 IALGFAV
+529 IVLGFAV
-536 VYWYAWK
+536 VYWYAWRGERLEAK
-543 SQSLN
+543 GERQWLF
-548 TKHSTLNYVLYAAL
+548 YAVL
-562 AALVLVDMIPV
+562 AALILADMLPV
-573 NKRFFGDDNFVKA
+573 NKRFFGNDHFVKA
-586 KDAEAYFAMQP
+586 KDADAYFAMQP

-610 RVLNLTSN
+610 RVLNLATN

-658 MQTIMQTQGFM
+658 MQTVMRTQGFM
-669 LPDANEGKNFPVL
+669 LPDENEGKDFPVL
-682 NMLNMKYAVVHTQG
+682 NMLNMKYAVVPLQG
-696 SRQVPVMNPYAMGN
+696 GKQAPVQNPYAMGN

-722 PDEECAAL
+722 PDEECAL
-730 KTLDLHTQ
+730 LSEIDLHKQ

-746 ASLDIT
+746 EALDIT
-752 QPEVAPLMA
+752 KPEVTPLMA
-761 FDQNAITLT
+761 FDESSIELT
-770 SYAPNCLAYV
+770 SYAPNCLQYES
-780 AMTEQNKVAVFSEIY
+780 MNERNQVAVFSEIY
-795 YPHDWHLYLVDREGK
+795 YPYDWHLYIVNANGER
-810 NSVEIPLAR
+810 VELPLAR

-830 AGAHQLRMV
+830 AGHHQLVMEFR
-839 FEPHAL
+839 PHAMQ
-845 KTDKACM
+845 TDKWSM

-863 GALTSPLWRKKK
+863 GGLTYPLWKKAMKRISRKNDSAA
-875 TILL
+875 

>member
-1 MKVFN
+1 MKQFD
-6 WKKILP
+6 WKKLLP

-18 AFVAVAMIYC
+18 AFVAIAMIYC
-28 APVLEGKVLVQGDV
+28 APLLEGKVLVQGDV

-49 QEARAYY
+49 QEARTFY
-56 DEHGTRTWWT
+56 DEHGYSPWWT

-79 GSLPSGEVRN
+79 GNLPTSELR
-89 GMAKVAHLGMEG
+89 ATMEQISHAG
-101 GWEAIGIIFAYFF
+101 FAGDWAIVGIIFAYFF
-114 GFFLMLRCFKVNPW
+114 GFFLMLRCFKINPW

-134 LAIGLSTYFLLII
+134 LAIGFSTYFLLII
-147 PAGHVTKAMALGFL
+147 PAGHMTKAAALGFL

-181 LTTLY
+181 LVVLY
-186 GILGITLHPQMTY
+186 GILSLTLHPQMTY

-205 GIMACA
+205 GVMACA

-226 ISVGVV
+226 ISLGVLV
-232 TLSLLLVV
+232 LSLLLVV
-240 GTKASWLEMNQNYL
+240 GTKASWLEMNQSYL

-289 SYGVGET
+289 SYGVDET

-309 GYNVGENSQLYE
+309 GYNVGEKSQLCE
-321 TIKKSGVDKRWAKQ
+321 TMKDNGIPKRSAEQ
-335 YCEHAPTYRG
+335 FCQQVPTYRG

-376 WALLIATLFSVALAW
+376 WALLVATLFSVALAW
-391 GRNMMWLTEL
+391 GRNMMWITEL

-431 LALQQIVDKKVAWE
+431 LALQQIVDKKIAWE
-445 KLRMNMF
+445 KLRVNMF
-452 IAGGITMGLCLFFAL
+452 IAGGVTASLCLFFAL
-467 FAGVV
+467 FASVV

-477 YDVQWKN
+477 YDAQWVN
-484 QLFAMFSEAIKDKHK
+484 QVPTWLRDAIFNERTAM
-499 VTLIVQQFSNAILAD
+499 
-514 RIELI
+514 I

-543 SQSLN
+543 SN
-548 TKHSTLNYVLYAAL
+548 TQPLASSPYRHIAFYGAL
-562 AALVLVDMIPV
+562 AVLVLADMLPV
-573 NKRFFGDDNFVKA
+573 NKRFFGNDHFVKA
-586 KDAEAYFAMQP
+586 KDADAYFAMQP

-603 QDKDPNF
+603 QDESYY
-610 RVLNLTSN
+610 RVLNLATN

-658 MQTIMQTQGFM
+658 MQTVMRTQGFM
-669 LPDANEGKNFPVL
+669 LPDENEGKDFPVL
-682 NMLNMKYAVVHTQG
+682 NMLNMKYAVVPLQG
-696 SRQVPVMNPYAMGN
+696 GKQAPVQNPYAMGN
-710 CWFVDEVILVDT
+710 CWFVDEVIWVDT
-722 PDEECAAL
+722 PDGECAL
-730 KTLDLHTQ
+730 LSEIDLHKQ

-746 ASLDIT
+746 EALDIT
-752 QPEVAPLMA
+752 KPEVTPLMA
-761 FDQNAITLT
+761 FDTTLIQLT
-770 SYAPNCLAYV
+770 SYAPNSLTYES
-780 AMTEQNKVAVFSEIY
+780 MNERNQVAVFSEIY
-795 YPHDWHLYLVDREGK
+795 YPYDWHLYIVNNNGEKMELQ
-810 NSVEIPLAR
+810 LAR

-830 AGAHQLRMV
+830 AGHHQLVME
-839 FEPHAL
+839 FQPHA
-845 KTDKACM
+845 KQTDKWSM

-863 GALTSPLWRKKK
+863 GGLTYPLWRKKK
-875 TILL
+875 

>member
-1 MKVFN
+1 MKID

-18 AFVAVAMIYC
+18 AFVAIAMIYC
-28 APVLEGKVLVQGDV
+28 APLLEGKVLVQGDV

-49 QEARAYY
+49 QEARAFYEKEGY
-56 DEHGTRTWWT
+56 SPWWT
-66 NSMFSGMPTYQIT
+66 NSTFSGMPTYQIT
-79 GSLPSGEVRN
+79 GHMPTSELRTVVEN
-89 GMAKVAHLGMEG
+89 IAHAGFTG
-101 GWEAIGIIFAYFF
+101 DWQIIGIIFAYFF
-114 GFFLMLRCFKVNPW
+114 GFFLMLRSFNVNPW

-134 LAIGLSTYFLLII
+134 LAIGFSTYFMLII
-147 PAGHVTKAMALGFL
+147 PAGHVTKAVALGFL
-161 APVIGGFYAI
+161 AAVIGGFYAI

-181 LTTLY
+181 LVIIY
-186 GILGITLHPQMTY
+186 GILSLNLHPQMTY
-199 YIFMLI
+199 YVFMLI
-205 GIMACA
+205 GVMACA

-226 ISVGVV
+226 ISVGVLA
-232 TLSLLLVV
+232 LSLLLVV
-240 GTKASWLEMNQNYL
+240 GTKASWLEMNQSYL

-261 HSELTSNSDSGPTSN
+261 HSVLNYNSDISPTSN

-289 SYGVGET
+289 NYGVDET

-309 GYNVGENSQLYE
+309 GYNVGEKSQLCQ
-321 TIKKSGVDKRWAKQ
+321 TMRDNGVPKRSAEQ
-335 YCEHAPTYRG
+335 FCQQVPTYRG

-445 KLRMNMF
+445 KLRVNMY
-452 IAGGITMGLCLFFAL
+452 IAGGVTAGLCLVFAL
-467 FAGVV
+467 FAGMV

-477 YDVQWKN
+477 YDAQWVN
-484 QLFAMFSEAIKDKHK
+484 QVPAWLRDAIYDERIAM
-499 VTLIVQQFSNAILAD
+499 
-514 RIELI
+514 I

-536 VYWYAWK
+536 IFWYAWQTQK
-543 SQSLN
+543 EEQKKYSYIL
-548 TKHSTLNYVLYAAL
+548 YGVLAV
-562 AALVLVDMIPV
+562 LVLADMVPV
-573 NKRFFGDDNFVKA
+573 NKRFFGNDHFVKA
-586 KDAEAYFAMQP
+586 KDADAYFAMQP
-597 YEQQIL
+597 YEQEIL

-610 RVLNLTSN
+610 RVLNLATN

-646 IDEHISKEMNPL
+646 IDEHVSKEMNPL
-658 MQTIMQTQGFM
+658 MQTIMQTQGF
-669 LPDANEGKNFPVL
+669 LQPDENEGKDFPVL
-682 NMLNMKYAVVHTQG
+682 NMLNMKYAVVPLQG
-696 SRQVPVMNPYAMGN
+696 GQQMPIQNLYAMGN
-710 CWFVDEVILVDT
+710 CWFVDEVIWVDT
-722 PDEECAAL
+722 PDEECAML
-730 KTLDLHTQ
+730 SEIDLHKQ

-746 ASLDIT
+746 EMLDVT
-752 QPEVAPLMA
+752 KPDFVPLMA
-761 FDQNAITLT
+761 FEENSIVLT
-770 SYAPNCLAYV
+770 SYAPNCLQYES
-780 AMTEQNKVAVFSEIY
+780 MNERNQVAVFSEIY
-795 YPHDWHLYLVDREGK
+795 YPYDWHLYIVNANGEI
-810 NSVEIPLAR
+810 VELPLAR

-830 AGAHQLRMV
+830 AGLHQLVMEFR
-839 FEPHAL
+839 PHAMQ
-845 KTDKACM
+845 TDKWCV
-852 AILILALLLSA
+852 AILILALILSA
-863 GALTSPLWRKKK
+863 GGLTYPLWRKKK
-875 TILL
+875 

>member
-1 MKVFN
+1 MKNFD
-6 WKKILP
+6 WKKIVP

-28 APVLEGKVLVQGDV
+28 APILEGKVLVQGDV

-49 QEARAYY
+49 QEARTFY
-56 DEHGTRTWWT
+56 EENGTRTWWT
-66 NSMFSGMPTYQIT
+66 NSMFGGMPTYQIT

-89 GMAKVAHLGMEG
+89 GMAKIAHLGMEG

-114 GFFLMLRCFKVNPW
+114 GFFLMLRCFKLNPW

-134 LAIGLSTYFLLII
+134 LAIGFSTYFFLII
-147 PAGHVTKAMALGFL
+147 PAGHITKAMALGFL

-181 LTTLY
+181 LMVLY
-186 GILGITLHPQMTY
+186 GILSITLHPQMTY
-199 YIFMLI
+199 YVFMLI

-217 KDKAWKDLG
+217 KAKAWKDLG
-226 ISVGVV
+226 ISVGIVA
-232 TLSLLLVV
+232 LCLLLIV
-240 GTKASWLEMNQNYL
+240 GTKLSWLEMNQNYL

-261 HSELTSNSDSGPTSN
+261 HSELRGDEAMRREGEKA
-276 SNSGLSLDYATAW
+276 GLDLDYATAW

-309 GYNVGENSQLYE
+309 GYNVGEKSQLCE
-321 TIKKSGVDKRWAKQ
+321 TMKQNGVPKRSAEQ
-335 YCEHAPTYRG
+335 FCGQVPTYRG

-371 PGPYK
+371 SGPYK
-376 WALLIATLFSVALAW
+376 WALLVATLFSVALAW

-417 ILVVAEITMPLLGI
+417 ILVVAEITIPLLGI
-431 LALQQIVDKKVAWE
+431 MALQQVVEKNLAWN
-445 KLRMNMF
+445 KLR
-452 IAGGITMGLCLFFAL
+452 ISILTAAGITGGLCLVFAL
-467 FAGVV
+467 FGGAV

-477 YDVQWKN
+477 YDTQWAG
-484 QLFAMFSEAIKDKHK
+484 QVPAWLKD
-499 VTLIVQQFSNAILAD
+499 AILNE
-514 RIELI
+514 RIAMI
-519 KADAWRSFIF
+519 KADAWRSLIF
-529 IALGFAV
+529 IVLGAGL

-543 SQSLN
+543 VNSSSSNFKL
-548 TKHSTLNYVLYAAL
+548 STLNYALYAAL

-573 NKRFFGDDNFVKA
+573 NKRFFGNDNFMKA
-586 KDAEAYFAMQP
+586 KDAEAYFKMQP

-603 QDKDPNF
+603 QDKSYY
-610 RVLNLTSN
+610 RVLNLATN

-646 IDEHISKEMNPL
+646 IDEHISREMNPL
-658 MQTIMQTQGFM
+658 MQSVMRTQCFI
-669 LPDANEGKNFPVL
+669 LPDENAGKDFPVL
-682 NMLNMKYAVVHTQG
+682 NMLNMKYAVMPLQG
-696 SRQVPVMNPYAMGN
+696 GKQVPVQNPYAMGN

-730 KTLDLHTQ
+730 RTLDLHTQ

-752 QPEVAPLMA
+752 KPEVAPLMA

-770 SYAPNCLAYV
+770 SYAPNCLEYV

-795 YPHDWHLYLVDREGK
+795 YPHDWHLYMVDREGK

-845 KTDKACM
+845 KTDKASM
-852 AILILALLLSA
+852 AVLILALLLSA

-875 TILL
+875 